1 MGQAMY
7 FAKILMSFAM
17 RPIALRFPTLAI
29 PGSGAVVSYFRF
41 FYHLLIISIASIVKI
56 LNTYIRY
63 KIIVVE
69 GSVTDESL
77 VSRLGVVFM
86 RVIVTRV
93 THKLSGRIAR

>member
-1 MGQAMY
+1 MY
-7 FAKILMSFAM
+7 FAEVLMSFAM

-41 FYHLLIISIASIVKI
+41 FYHLLIVSIASIVKI

-69 GSVTDESL
+69 GSVTDESFV

-86 RVIVTRV
+86 RVIVISRY
-93 THKLSGRIAR
+93 SGHP